1 MNELWLKADEGNWEE
16 RKPLITTALESGF
29 DSVLVKEGEEE
40 KLRELG
46 NIQAVS
52 SGESADIKMKRVE
65 KKDDLTEL
73 DDFDAALVS
82 ISDREDEDLA
92 AEASDWVNFLV
103 TVEENW
109 EIIPLEDLIAELQ
122 SEDVNLI
129 PAVDSPEDV
138 RTALETLEAGSD
150 GVLFEG
156 KDVEATK
163 QAAKVYKKT
172 EKESIKL
179 SAGEITK
186 VEKLGM
192 GYRACVDTSSLMGKG
207 EGMLVGNSSSG
218 MFLVH
223 SESIDTPYVD
233 PRPFRV
239 NAGGVHAYIRLP
251 EGKTEYLSE
260 LEAGDSVAVVDQDGN
275 SYEAIVGRVKIEK
288 RPMMLIQAE
297 MDAKK
302 ISLLLQNAETIRL
315 VTPEGEPVSIA
326 ELEPGD
332 EVLVH
337 AEEGGGRHFGK
348 EVDESIIEK

>member
-1 MNELWLKADEGNWEE
+1 MNEFWLKADEGNWEE
-16 RKPLITTALESGF
+16 RKSLITTALESGF
-29 DSVLVKEGEEE
+29 DAVLVKEGEEE

-52 SGESADIKMKRVE
+52 SGESADIRMKRVE
-65 KKDDLTEL
+65 KESDLTEL
-73 DDFDAALVS
+73 DDFNAALVS
-82 ISDREDEDLA
+82 VGDREDEDLA
-92 AEASDWVNFLV
+92 AEASEHVNSLV
-103 TVEENW
+103 TIGKEW
-109 EIIPLEDLIAELQ
+109 EVIPLEDLIAELQ

-156 KDVEATK
+156 KDAEAIK
-163 QAAKVYKKT
+163 EAAKVWKKM
-172 EKESIKL
+172 EKETIEL
-179 SAGEITK
+179 STGEITK

-192 GYRACVDTSSLMGKG
+192 GYRVCVDTSSLMGKG
-207 EGMLVGNSSSG
+207 EGMLVGNSSDA

-239 NAGGVHAYIRLP
+239 NAGGIHAYIRLP
-251 EGKTEYLSE
+251 EGETEYLSE
-260 LEAGDSVAVVDQDGN
+260 LEAGDSVAVVDQGGN

-297 MDAKK
+297 RDRKV

-337 AEEGGGRHFGK
+337 VEEGGGRHFGK
-348 EVDESIIEK
+348 EVDEFIIEK